1 VTAAAQRALQ
11 LDPSLAQPYIA
22 LGLVHEH
29 AYQWARAESA
39 LKTAVGRDARNVEAR
54 VQYGR
59 LLVFQDRLH
68 EALEQFLAARN
79 EDPASAVVSSWV
91 AYAYYLN
98 GQLDSALVESDRG
111 MQSDSSNF
119 TTLAFGALI
128 RLSAGDT
135 ARARDFA
142 SRLTFRGAA
151 TLYVF
156 AAIGDS
162 AAVNQRRR
170 ALDDKGRNRWQ
181 SETRRAYAL
190 LGVRDT
196 IGAIAAFERAT
207 DAMENWPTLQP
218 VRDDLFDAVR
228 TNPRFHALLQRVG
241 IPLSVTRPLERR

>member
-1 VTAAAQRALQ
+1 M
-11 LDPSLAQPYIA
+11 
-22 LGLVHEH
+22 
-29 AYQWARAESA
+29 
-39 LKTAVGRDARNVEAR
+39 DARNVEAR

-91 AYAYYLN
+91 AYAYSLN
-98 GQLDSALVESDRG
+98 GQLDSALVESDRA
-111 MQSDSSNF
+111 MQSDPSNA
-119 TTLAFGALI
+119 TTLIFGALI

-135 ARARDFA
+135 ARARDYA
-142 SRLTFRGAA
+142 SRLPPSAP

-156 AAIGDS
+156 AALGDS
-162 AAVNQRRR
+162 AGVNQRRR

-181 SETRRAYAL
+181 SETRQAYTL
-190 LGVRDT
+190 LGSRDT

-228 TNPRFHALLQRVG
+228 RNPRFHTLLQRVR
-241 IPLSVTRPLERR
+241 IPLTVTRPLERR